1 MFITTAMEKIK
12 IILVDDHQIVRDG
25 IKALLNDAEDI
36 DIISEAASYNE
47 LREKLKLQNPDIIVM
62 DISLPEISGL
72 EITKM
77 LSETYPHL
85 KVLILSMY
93 TGEDFIFNAIKA
105 GAKGYL
111 PKNTT
116 RKEIIDAIHAV
127 FNNNEYYSESISK
140 VILKSYV
147 QKAKS
152 SDSLPERAE
161 DKLSAREIEILKYF
175 AGGMSNQEIADK
187 LFISI
192 RTVESHKNHIMQK
205 LELKST
211 VDLIKYAIK
220 NKIVDI

>member
-1 MFITTAMEKIK
+1 MEKIK

-25 IKALLNDAEDI
+25 IKALLIDAEDI

-62 DISLPEISGL
+62 DISLPEMSGI
-72 EITKM
+72 EITKL
-77 LSETYPHL
+77 LSETYPNL

-93 TGEDFIFNAIKA
+93 TNEDFIFNAIKA

-116 RKEIIDAIHAV
+116 RKEIIDAIHSIY
-127 FNNNEYYSESISK
+127 NNNEYYSESISK
-140 VILKSYV
+140 TILKSYV
-147 QKAKS
+147 QKAKT
-152 SDSLPERAE
+152 SDSPPERAE

-175 AGGMSNQEIADK
+175 AGGMGNQEIADK
-187 LFISI
+187 LFISS

-205 LELKST
+205 LELKIT
-211 VDLIKYAIK
+211 VELIKYAI
-220 NKIVDI
+220 

>member
-1 MFITTAMEKIK
+1 MEKIK

-36 DIISEAASYNE
+36 DIISEAACYNE
-47 LREKLKLQNPDIIVM
+47 LREKLKLQDPDIIVM
-62 DISLPEISGL
+62 DISLPEMSGL
-72 EITKM
+72 EITKL

-116 RKEIIDAIHAV
+116 RKEIIDAIHAIY
-127 FNNNEYYSESISK
+127 NNNEYYSESISN

-152 SDSLPERAE
+152 TDILPIRAE
-161 DKLSAREIEILKYF
+161 DILSTREIEILKYF
-175 AGGMSNQEIADK
+175 AGGMSNQDIADK

-211 VDLIKYAIK
+211 VELIKYAIK

>member
-1 MFITTAMEKIK
+1 MEKIK

-36 DIISEAASYNE
+36 DVISEAASYNE
-47 LREKLKLQNPDIIVM
+47 LREKLKLQDPDIIVM
-62 DISLPEISGL
+62 DISLPEMSGL
-72 EITKM
+72 EITKL
-77 LSETYPHL
+77 LSETHPDL

-116 RKEIIDAIHAV
+116 RKEIIDAIHSV
-127 FNNNEYYSESISK
+127 YNNNEYYSESISK

-147 QKAKS
+147 QKAKT
-152 SDSLPERAE
+152 SDNLPERAE
-161 DKLSAREIEILKYF
+161 DKLSSREIEILKYF

-211 VDLIKYAIK
+211 VELIKYAIK

>member
-1 MFITTAMEKIK
+1 MEKIK

>member
-1 MFITTAMEKIK
+1 MEKIK

-25 IKALLNDAEDI
+25 IKALLIDTEDI
-36 DIISEAASYNE
+36 DVISEAASYNE
-47 LREKLKLQNPDIIVM
+47 LREKLKLQDPDIILM
-62 DISLPEISGL
+62 DISLPEMSGL
-72 EITKM
+72 EITKWIT
-77 LSETYPHL
+77 ETYPNL

-93 TGEDFIFNAIKA
+93 TSEDFIFNAVKA

-116 RKEIIDAIHAV
+116 KKEIIDAIHAV
-127 FNNNEYYSESISK
+127 YNNDEYYSETISN
-140 VILKSYV
+140 VMLKSYV
-147 QKAKS
+147 QKAKTA
-152 SDSLPERAE
+152 DEYPEKAKY
-161 DKLSAREIEILKYF
+161 KLSQREAEILKYF
-175 AGGMSNQEIADK
+175 AGGTSNQDIAEK

-211 VDLIKYAIK
+211 VELIKYAIK

>member
-1 MFITTAMEKIK
+1 MEKIK

-25 IKALLNDAEDI
+25 IKALLTDVDDI

-47 LREKLKLQNPDIIVM
+47 LREKLKLQNPDIILM
-62 DISLPEISGL
+62 DISLPEVSGL
-72 EITKM
+72 EITKL
-77 LSETYPHL
+77 LSESHPSL

-93 TGEDFIFNAIKA
+93 TGEDFIFNAIKS

-116 RKEIIDAIHAV
+116 RKEIIDAIRAV
-127 FNNNEYYSESISK
+127 YNNDEYFSESISS

-147 QKAKS
+147 QKAKT
-152 SDSLPERAE
+152 SDHKPERME
-161 DKLSAREIEILKYF
+161 DRLTIREIEILKHF
-175 AGGMSNQEIADK
+175 ASGLSNQEIADK

-211 VDLIKYAIK
+211 VDLIKVAIK
-220 NKIVDI
+220 NNIVDI